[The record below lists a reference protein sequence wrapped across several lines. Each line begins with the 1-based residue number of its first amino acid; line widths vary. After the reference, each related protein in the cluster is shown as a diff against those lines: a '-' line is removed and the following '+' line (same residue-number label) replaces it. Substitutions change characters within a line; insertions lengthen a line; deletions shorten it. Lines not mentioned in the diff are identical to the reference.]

1 MGTGIDGGVFCKR
14 GVWAKISRLRLC
26 AITSFMYSLSC
37 VHPFGLIIILIPLCV
52 QLTKMLA
59 CMPIVIAPS
68 VADLVLLGYPQKPSP
83 RGSWNS
89 CDFTVACKS

>member
-1 MGTGIDGGVFCKR
+1 VGTGIDGGVFANG

-26 AITSFMYSLSC
+26 AITSTCTVCSC

-68 VADLVLLGYPQKPSP
+68 VANLVLLRISTEAEPTWVVEFM
-83 RGSWNS
+83 RFH
-89 CDFTVACKS
+89 CRT